1 MNLKTV
7 VTVALVCG
15 GLAFLGGCSSM
26 KNGSTRD
33 VASKVSDDPIDQE
46 YVARINQEAD
56 HHFGFVIWINP
67 PEKDKSHQASGN

>member
-15 GLAFLGGCSSM
+15 GLVSLGGCSSM

-33 VASKVSDDPIDQE
+33 VASKVADDPIDQE

-56 HHFGFVIWINP
+56 HHFGFVIWVNP
-67 PEKDKSHQASGN
+67 PHENTRTQDHN